1 MKLKNG
7 IAARIAAAAG
17 CVLFLSTAA
26 FAQQNYR
33 PQDQDRRQ
41 QDQDHRR
48 GDQDHR
54 DYRADRI
61 STRGR
66 ITAMQRVGD
75 QFRVT
80 LNSGRYTYY
89 VPVDRVR
96 NRDLRIGVQVRIG
109 GIIQGD
115 VVNSDMIAFSDEQS
129 YNNDPNY
136 RAVPYGSRGWLS
148 GTVTDVNRRLGYLRL
163 RDDADGRTVKIDTR
177 HLDSRMRLNARRG
190 DHLSVNGSWEQR
202 DLFDAV
208 RVEF

>member
-1 MKLKNG
+1 MDYKNG
-7 IAARIAAAAG
+7 IAARLAVATG

-26 FAQQNYR
+26 FAQQDYR
-33 PQDQDRRQ
+33 PQDQDHRQ
-41 QDQDHRR
+41 QDQNRR

-61 STRGR
+61 STQGR

-75 QFRVT
+75 QFRIT

-89 VPVDRVR
+89 VPADRLR
-96 NRDLRIGVQVRIG
+96 NREPRIGVQVRIG
-109 GIIQGD
+109 GIVQGD
-115 VVNSDMIAFSDEQS
+115 VVNSDMIAFSDEPY

-148 GTVTDVNRRLGYLRL
+148 GTVTDVNRRLGYLSL
-163 RDDADGRTVKIDTR
+163 RDDADGRIVKVDTR

-202 DLFDAV
+202 NLFDAA
-208 RVEF
+208 RIEF